1 MSGTLVRSRFSAIA
15 AKIETTQGVD
25 SIAGSPVLGDLILGN
40 GDFRMNPQVVE
51 DPSFSGSMDVIPGVV
66 GSFMPEITINVPLR
80 GTGAG
85 GTAPSFGRLLRACTF
100 EEVTDNVGVVATA
113 ATAGTVNTAT
123 FPVAFSATAQTY
135 RGVAALLTGNPAAGA
150 VSPITNWTAGR
161 VATYGETF
169 GSALTTATLMQI
181 PVNTLYRPTSDES
194 VYRTVT
200 LYLYNDGL
208 QTIFTGCVGSVR
220 FDLRSGGMGMMTYT
234 MRGRF
239 VSTTAVSLPAVLTA
253 GNTQNPPIWQGG
265 RSQLLGRLAQCSSL
279 SFDAGVGLM
288 LPENPE
294 APSGYGPAVPISRA
308 VRTTIDPLMD
318 TTNQVA
324 LINDFIAGTSGSI
337 FAQLG
342 SAAGNRFMLSQ
353 PNVRML
359 QSDPSDRQGL
369 RSNQIQAAANSTDAS
384 LFLCCY

>member
-1 MSGTLVRSRFSAIA
+1 MSATLVRSRFSAIA
-15 AKIETTQGVD
+15 AKIEVTQGVD
-25 SIAGSPVLGDLILGN
+25 SIAGSPVLGDFILGN
-40 GDFRMNPQVVE
+40 GDFQMNPQAVD
-51 DPSFSGSMDVIPGVV
+51 DPSFSGALDVIPGVV
-66 GSFMPEITINVPLR
+66 GSFMPQITINVPLR

-85 GTAPSFGRLLRACTF
+85 GTAPAFGRLLRACTF
-100 EEVTDNVGVVATA
+100 EEVVDNVGVAATA

-123 FPVAFSATAQTY
+123 FPVAFSATAQAY
-135 RGVAALLTGNPAAGA
+135 RGVAALLTGNPAAGTT
-150 VSPITNWTAGR
+150 SPITNWTAGR

-194 VYRTVT
+194 LYRTVT
-200 LYLYNDGL
+200 LYLYNDGML
-208 QTIFTGCVGSVR
+208 TIFTGCVGSVR
-220 FDLRSGGMGMMTYT
+220 FDMRSGGMGMMTYT

-239 VSTTAVSLPAVLTA
+239 VSTSAVSLPTA
-253 GNTQNPPIWQGG
+253 LVAGTAQNPPIWQGG

-279 SFDAGVGLM
+279 SFDMGVGLM

-294 APSGYGPAVPISRA
+294 APSGYGSAVPISRA

-324 LINDFIAGTSGSI
+324 LFNDFIGGTTGTL

-353 PNVRML
+353 PSVRML
-359 QSDPSDRQGL
+359 QADPNDRQGL
-369 RSNQIQAAANSTDAS
+369 RANSITAAANSTDAS
-384 LFLCCY
+384 FFLCCY

>member
-1 MSGTLVRSRFSAIA
+1 MSATLVRSRFSAIA

-25 SIAGSPVLGDLILGN
+25 AIAGAPVLADFILGN
-40 GDFRMNPQVVE
+40 GDFQMNPQAVD
-51 DPSFSGSMDVIPGVV
+51 DPSFSGALDVIPGVV
-66 GSFMPEITINVPLR
+66 GSFMPQITINVPLR

-85 GTAPSFGRLLRACTF
+85 GTAPAFGRLLRACTF

-123 FPVAFSATAQTY
+123 FPVAFSATAQAY
-135 RGVAALLTGNPAAGA
+135 RGVAALLTGNPAAGTT
-150 VSPITNWTAGR
+150 SPITNWTAGR

-169 GSALTTATLMQI
+169 GSTLTTATLMQI

-194 VYRTVT
+194 LYRTVT
-200 LYLYNDGL
+200 LYLYNDGML
-208 QTIFTGCVGSVR
+208 TIFTGCVGSVR
-220 FDLRSGGMGMMTYT
+220 FDVRSGGMGMMTFT

-239 VSTTAVSLPAVLTA
+239 VSTSAVALPTALVAGTA
-253 GNTQNPPIWQGG
+253 QNPPIWQGG

-279 SFDAGVGLM
+279 SFDMGVGLM

-294 APSGYGPAVPISRA
+294 APSGYGSAVPISRA

-324 LINDFIAGTSGSI
+324 LFNDFIAGTTGTL

-353 PNVRML
+353 PSIRML
-359 QSDPSDRQGL
+359 QADPNDRQGL
-369 RSNQIQAAANSTDAS
+369 RANSITAAANSTDAS
-384 LFLCCY
+384 FFLCCY